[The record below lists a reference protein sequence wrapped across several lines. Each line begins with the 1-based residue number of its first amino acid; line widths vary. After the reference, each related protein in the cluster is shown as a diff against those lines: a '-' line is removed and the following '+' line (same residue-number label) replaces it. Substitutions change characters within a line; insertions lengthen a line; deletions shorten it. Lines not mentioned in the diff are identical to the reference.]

1 MQGFFK
7 RLIKFLAYTAAGVVI
22 LLAVAVGLFRLLLP
36 KLPEYQDELK
46 AWASQAIGMQV
57 EFSGMD
63 ARWGLSGPELNFYEA
78 ELIRPVNNTRLLAAE
93 EVSIGVGLLRL
104 LRDRTVVV
112 DRILIRDT
120 SVEVRERADGRWW
133 IQGTTIDQLTA
144 MNNGNAQPVG
154 EIEVV
159 GEDIELQ
166 LIRLGDQ
173 QPTSIDIA
181 RVNVARDD
189 VRIAVDSSIRLPE
202 TMGRQMTIAAT
213 QLLDVP
219 VPDRHWDVSIAAR
232 DLVLPGW
239 SALADDIVT
248 PLRSG
253 SGDAE
258 LSVRISNRT
267 LGACFRYDR
276 PARISPGCE
285 WLAARAG

>member
-1 MQGFFK
+1 MREFFK
-7 RLIKFLAYTAAGVVI
+7 RLIKFLAYSAAGVVI
-22 LLAVAVGLFRLLLP
+22 LLAIAVGLFRLLLP

-78 ELIRPVNNTRLLAAE
+78 ELIRPANNTRLLAAE

-120 SVEVRERADGRWW
+120 SVEIRERADGRWW
-133 IQGTTIDQLTA
+133 IQGTTIDQLSA

-154 EIEVV
+154 DIEVI

-173 QPTSIDIA
+173 RPTSIDIA

-202 TMGRQMTIAAT
+202 TMGRQMTVGAT

-219 VPDRHWDVSIAAR
+219 VPERHWDVTIMAR
-232 DLVLPGW
+232 DLELPGW
-239 SALADDIVT
+239 SALADDVVT

-253 SGDAE
+253 SGDVE
-258 LSVRISNRT
+258 LSVRVS
-267 LGACFRYDR
+267 DR
-276 PARISPGCE
+276 ALS
-285 WLAARAG
+285 